1 MKVDIISSRKGSSM
15 VSSWTEYL
23 CLTGGITKRFKLFT
37 GRYEG
42 LDEAMNYYD
51 EEKDDFVLP
60 AVIAGKRVHGI
71 EDEAVVGGDLG
82 YYGDDDSVEFDGL
95 EDSDLLDWLRRQKW
109 TKQLSI
115 VAAKLQ
121 GGR

>member
-1 MKVDIISSRKGSSM
+1 MKVDIISSRERSSM

-82 YYGDDDSVEFDGL
+82 YYGDDDSVEFDSL
-95 EDSDLLDWLRRQKW
+95 DDSDLLDWLRRQKW